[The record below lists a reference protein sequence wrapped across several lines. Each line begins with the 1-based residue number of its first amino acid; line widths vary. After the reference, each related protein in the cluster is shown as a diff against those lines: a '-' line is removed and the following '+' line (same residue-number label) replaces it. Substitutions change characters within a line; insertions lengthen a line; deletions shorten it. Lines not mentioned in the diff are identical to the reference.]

1 MRNGT
6 KNKMIKVTNKARK
19 YKNNAGAVAAYKG
32 LVERTTSKG
41 LYDNHIRWAEGV
53 LICLNG

>member
-1 MRNGT
+1 
-6 KNKMIKVTNKARK
+6 MIKVTNKARK